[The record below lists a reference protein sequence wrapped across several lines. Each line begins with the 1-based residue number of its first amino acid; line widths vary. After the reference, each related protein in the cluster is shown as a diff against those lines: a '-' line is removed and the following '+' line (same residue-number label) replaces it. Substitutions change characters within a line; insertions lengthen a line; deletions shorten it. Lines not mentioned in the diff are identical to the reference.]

1 MQHFNIGLF
10 GLGVVGQGFL
20 SILEQT
26 PDAQA
31 RVSKICVK
39 HPGKPRPVSADRLT
53 YNPDDLLDDPDIN
66 LIVETIT
73 EIEEAFH
80 IVSKALERRKP
91 VITVNKKM
99 VAYHLP
105 ELMALQEKYQTPV
118 LYEGA
123 VCGSIPIMRTLDEH
137 FGAEPLGA
145 IEGIF
150 NGTSNYIL
158 TRMQQDQLDFGTA
171 LQQAQDAGFAELD
184 PSSDIDGDDAK
195 YKLILLSLHGHG
207 HASHPADVLNLGI
220 RHLRPTDLAYARAQ
234 GGRIK
239 LLPHV
244 RYAAAGELVQFV
256 LPALVM
262 PQDPLHDIHFEFN
275 AVRMDA
281 SFSGEQFFK
290 GRGAGGLPTGSA
302 IMSDLNALQ
311 HGFHYRFRKHHLNG
325 HTRSFSDYPLHVYLS
340 MPAGV
345 PWQHAPL
352 TETLSMEQLGA
363 VQALTGRTTLRHLL
377 DVRGW
382 IAENEVFL
390 MRL

>member
-99 VAYHLP
+99 VAHHLP
-105 ELMALQEKYQTPV
+105 ELMALQEKHQTHV

-195 YKLILLSLHGHG
+195 YKLILLSLHSHG

-220 RHLRPTDLAYARAQ
+220 RHLRTADLAYAHAR

-239 LLPHV
+239 LLPCV
-244 RYAAAGELVQFV
+244 RYASAGALVQYV
-256 LPALVM
+256 LPALVL
-262 PQDPLHDIHFEFN
+262 PADPLHHIDFEFN

-281 SFSGEQFFK
+281 FFSGEQFYT
-290 GRGAGGLPTGSA
+290 GRGAGGFPTGSA

-311 HGFHYRFRKHHLNG
+311 SGFHYRFRKHQQNG
-325 HTRSFSDYPLHVYLS
+325 HARSFTGYPLHVYMS
-340 MPAGV
+340 MPATV
-345 PWQHAPL
+345 PWQQAPL
-352 TETLSMEQLGA
+352 EETLSMEQQAG
-363 VQALTGRTTLRHLL
+363 VQVLTGHTTVQRLLEAKGWLR
-377 DVRGW
+377 
-382 IAENEVFL
+382 AQEVFL